1 MVKTT
6 SLLARSLSW
15 LLLAAIIA
23 AALAAFTPAA
33 LAEIPVFGTFNNYEE
48 RARAM
53 EKEHA
58 EARGARSWAT
68 YYPTQA
74 PDTQPAFVDPQGP
87 DTQPIFVNPVPP
99 DTQPITVGPLAP
111 DTQPIFVN
119 PVTPVIGDGMTIASA
134 YVYDRMVKGDRIES
148 LKKGETFIVHQ
159 IAGKRLLIEQDDG
172 TYGYVDMSKCNV
184 DLRKEYHLP
193 FITVREAKVF
203 GQPKENRGSLL
214 FTLPEESG
222 VTLTGFRGEWARILY
237 GEEVGYTPYK
247 NLAYTG

>member
-1 MVKTT
+1 MV
-6 SLLARSLSW
+6 SDLATRER
-15 LLLAAIIA
+15 LAAA
-23 AALAAFTPAA
+23 AEGSVR
-33 LAEIPVFGTFNNYEE
+33 AEGLNPSV
-48 RARAM
+48 RAR
-53 EKEHA
+53 ELVA
-58 EARGARSWAT
+58 E
-68 YYPTQA
+68 
-74 PDTQPAFVDPQGP
+74 
-87 DTQPIFVNPVPP
+87 
-99 DTQPITVGPLAP
+99 
-111 DTQPIFVN
+111 
-119 PVTPVIGDGMTIASA
+119 
-134 YVYDRMVKGDRIES
+134 MVKGDRIES